1 MKLFA
6 YILLPLISLTACT
19 ATAQSDEYVINGKT
33 AAEKVYLQ
41 RINDRGAAITVDSAA
56 VRNGTFQLQGKT
68 TDGGG
73 FYQLNFLNGQKTVLI
88 LEGGETLTVDATAP
102 AAPGQAA
109 PINVTGSKN
118 MEYYARLNQIK
129 DEFQKRTQVWG
140 AQFEAL
146 DEKKD
151 AAKRQKIQQDF
162 ERAQAEVLTKV
173 RALFPEMGT
182 SLVALYATNFLN
194 SEADLPFLL
203 DLADRFEKEKPNSG
217 IGQAFIA
224 SVRRSKAVAEG
235 LPIGQAA
242 PEINL
247 KAPDDKVVTLSSL
260 RGKYVLI
267 DFWASWCGPCRR
279 ENPNVVRL
287 YNQYKNKG
295 FEIYGVSLDRD
306 RAPWLKAIK
315 DDNLSWTHVSDLKY
329 FNSAAALDYMVQ
341 AIPYT
346 VLLDKEGKIIAKG
359 LRGQALEEK
368 LAELL
373 N

>member
-1 MKLFA
+1 MNRFV
-6 YILLPLISLTACT
+6 LLLGLLSVSLSC
-19 ATAQSDEYVINGKT
+19 ATAQSDEFTITGKA

-56 VRNGTFQLQGKT
+56 IRGGAFQLKGKT
-68 TDGGG
+68 SDGGG

-88 LEGGETLTVDATAP
+88 LEGGETLTVDATAT
-102 AAPGQAA
+102 AAPGQPA
-109 PINVTGSKN
+109 PIAVTGSKN

-129 DEFQKRTQVWG
+129 ADFQQRTQQWQ

-162 ERAQAEVLTKV
+162 EKAQAETVAKV

-182 SLVALYATNFLN
+182 SLVALYATNFMN

-203 DLADRFEKEKPNSG
+203 DLADRFEKEKPNSS
-217 IGQAFIA
+217 IGKAFIA

-235 LPIGQAA
+235 LPLGQVA
-242 PEINL
+242 PDINL
-247 KAPDDKVVTLSSL
+247 KAPNDQVVPLSSL

-287 YNQYKNKG
+287 YNQYKDKG
-295 FEIYGVSLDRD
+295 FEIYGVSLDRE
-306 RAPWLKAIK
+306 RGPWLQAIK
-315 DDNLSWTHVSDLKY
+315 ADNLTWTHVSDLKY
-329 FNSAAALDYMVQ
+329 FNSAAALDYLVQ

-359 LRGQALEEK
+359 LRGQALEVK

>member
-1 MKLFA
+1 MNRLF
-6 YILLPLISLTACT
+6 LLFTLLSVSLSC
-19 ATAQSDEYVINGKT
+19 ATAQSDEFVINGKA

-41 RINDRGAAITVDSAA
+41 LVNDRGVPVTVDSAA
-56 VRNGTFQLQGKT
+56 VRNGAFQLRGKA

-88 LEGGETLTVDATAP
+88 LEGGETLDIDATAP
-102 AAPGQAA
+102 AVPGQKA
-109 PINVTGSKN
+109 PIAVTGSKN
-118 MEYYARLNQIK
+118 MECYARLNQIK
-129 DEFQKRTQVWG
+129 DDLQKRTQQWS

-151 AAKRQKIQQDF
+151 AAKRQKIQQEF
-162 ERAQAEVLTKV
+162 EKAQTDAVTKV
-173 RALFPEMGT
+173 RAMFPEMGT

-194 SEADLPFLL
+194 SEADMPFLL
-203 DLADRFEKEKPNSG
+203 DLADRFEKEKPNSA
-217 IGQAFIA
+217 ISKAFIA
-224 SVRRSKAVAEG
+224 SIRRAKAVDEG
-235 LPIGQAA
+235 LPIGQVA

-247 KAPDDKVVTLSSL
+247 KSPEEKVVPLSSL

-306 RAPWLKAIK
+306 RAPWLQAIK
-315 DDNLSWTHVSDLKY
+315 ADGLTWTHVSDLKY
-329 FNSAAALDYMVQ
+329 FNSAAATDYFVQ

-359 LRGQALEEK
+359 LRGPALEAK